1 MNTQYIDLSNLPEN
15 VRQEL
20 IDFYSFLV
28 SKYMVKTNKEAFLNS
43 IKKHVFDLPSDY
55 SFDRESAND
64 R

>member
-1 MNTQYIDLSNLPEN
+1 MDTQNIDLSKLPEN

-28 SKYMVKTNKEAFLNS
+28 SKYAVRRNKDVFLKS
-43 IKKHVFDLPSDY
+43 IKKHTFDLPSDY
-55 SFDRESAND
+55 SFDRESANE